1 MPIITVALFLL
12 LYGGGVLLIGVLIG
26 RQEEKDN
33 ISYKE
38 IEKYLK
44 KKRRKHD
51 NNN

>member
-44 KKRRKHD
+44 KKRKHD
-51 NNN
+51 NNS